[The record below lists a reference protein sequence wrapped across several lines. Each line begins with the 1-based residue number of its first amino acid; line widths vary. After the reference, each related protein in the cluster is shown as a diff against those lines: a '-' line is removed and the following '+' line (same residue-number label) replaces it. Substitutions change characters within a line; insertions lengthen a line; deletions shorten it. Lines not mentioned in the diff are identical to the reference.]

1 MESVRVLD
9 SIPKYVSAAVPVI
22 LSLSVV
28 YDLGYFG
35 GFGLTFSEVPTT
47 ISDHLR
53 SSLVWLPVAILC
65 VFFVSVIEL
74 FTRRVE
80 QGKSESEIINSAPN
94 PKRTAF
100 FRQSPYYLMT
110 AVAVAIPIASVLGV
124 EIPLTGWQ
132 FFSIMVWFS
141 FHNFAF
147 GHERILSKTSVVVW
161 AMSRWIPAVTLWVL
175 FAGFVSAKQVIE
187 APDTVQIEL
196 SDKVIARVVL
206 RAYDKFYLVYNP
218 KNEAVTVLTLGE
230 VKSIESPLKK

>member
-1 MESVRVLD
+1 MESFKVID
-9 SIPKYVSAAVPVI
+9 SIPKYVSAIVPAI

-53 SSLVWLPVAILC
+53 SSLIWLPVAILC
-65 VFFVSVIEL
+65 VFFVSIIEL

-80 QGKSESEIINSAPN
+80 QGKSESEIINGAPN

-100 FRQSPYYLMT
+100 IRQSPVYLVT
-110 AVAVAIPIASVLGV
+110 AVTIAMPIASVLGV
-124 EIPLTGWQ
+124 EIPLAGWQ
-132 FFSIMVWFS
+132 FFSIILWFL

-147 GHERILSKTSVVVW
+147 SHERILIQTPRVVW
-161 AMSRWIPAVTLWVL
+161 SMTRWIPAVTLWVL
-175 FAGFVSAKQVIE
+175 FAGFISAKQDTDTL
-187 APDTVQIEL
+187 DTVQIEL
-196 SDKVIARVVL
+196 SDNTFDGVVL

-218 KNEAVTVLTLGE
+218 QNEVVTVLSSGE
-230 VKSIESPLKK
+230 VKSIESSLKK